1 MKKILFLT
9 MALILCFSLCACNT
23 GTQLTIENY
32 TDYLSLG
39 VDCVAGGERHF
50 YSEIPYI
57 NGIPYTGHGYYE
69 GINGAISIKGV
80 STNYNYEDVSVTIKF
95 SGTYGACLKGE
106 YKQDENFEFEVT
118 CDTNIAGEGYAV
130 ELFDLVG
137 GYTTQS
143 EYIDYTYEIVE
154 IKGSVVPVK

>member
-1 MKKILFLT
+1 M
-9 MALILCFSLCACNT
+9 LCLSLCACKK

-32 TDYLSLG
+32 SDYLT
-39 VDCVAGGERHF
+39 VDVYCEGGGESHRYEIIK
-50 YSEIPYI
+50 YSDGRQVLTYP
-57 NGIPYTGHGYYE
+57 YYE
-69 GINGAISIKGV
+69 GIKGGISIKGV

-106 YKQDENFEFEVT
+106 YKQDEKFEFEVT
-118 CDTNIAGEGYAV
+118 CDTNIAGEGYAS

-137 GYTTQS
+137 GYTTQNS
-143 EYIDYTYEIVE
+143 DVDYTYEIE